1 MRIVTLVF
9 VFESVV
15 ANAVLEPAAAAAHDM
30 IVVESVLESGSA

>member
-1 MRIVTLVF
+1 MF

-15 ANAVLEPAAAAAHDM
+15 ANAVLEPAAAHDM

>member
-1 MRIVTLVF
+1 MRIVTLGF

-15 ANAVLEPAAAAAHDM
+15 ANAVLEPAAAAHDM